1 METNDSFFQ
10 ITEAQKLAR
19 EWMEEHGGIEAEELK
34 EFCGELERRNRKND
48 SGGA

>member
-19 EWMEEHGGIEAEELK
+19 EWMEEHGGIEAGRIKGIL
-34 EFCGELERRNRKND
+34 R
-48 SGGA
+48 